1 MIRFTP
7 ALALALV
14 AVSLPGLAL
23 FAGIASGLTFALATE
38 RAIEARY
45 P

>member
-7 ALALALV
+7 AIALALV
-14 AVSLPGLAL
+14 ALSLPGLAL
-23 FAGIASGLTFALATE
+23 FAGIASGLTFALAAE
-38 RAIEARY
+38 RAILARD